1 MLQTLHLFK
10 ESEKIDMDSTEI
22 TDSQGKHLRA
32 KFFPFHLRKRVPS
45 TLSGLMKTKM
55 LSPLDHDAQGRRAS
69 TAPHFVGKKFPTTY
83 MIVDYRHDRKQ
94 LLSQA
99 ALEEK
104 NQLTAPAVAPYIPPP
119 MPVVLS
125 PIRNETKGL
134 SDTDS
139 PDASPSR
146 RKTRHGAGP
155 LRSSFVLK
163 KKRHHTDDKI
173 DISALLY
180 NKNDAGTQT
189 EVKLERQ
196 NFATLSDYQNWSN
209 DVAEPFFR
217 ELRKAVKAN
226 RPKDL
231 EEYCIEYCRRHQQ
244 GLPPP
249 ILQETNTE
257 VGSYTGK

>member
-1 MLQTLHLFK
+1 MN
-10 ESEKIDMDSTEI
+10 STEI

-32 KFFPFHLRKRVPS
+32 KFFPFHLRKRVPTS
-45 TLSGLMKTKM
+45 LSGLLKTKT
-55 LSPLDHDAQGRRAS
+55 LSPLSHDQQGRRAS
-69 TAPHFVGKKFPTTY
+69 TAPHFVTKKFPTTY

-104 NQLTAPAVAPYIPPP
+104 NELTAPVAPPYVPPAP
-119 MPVVLS
+119 VLS
-125 PIRNETKGL
+125 PLRTTTGKG

-139 PDASPSR
+139 PAASPTR
-146 RKTRHGAGP
+146 RKTRHGAQP
-155 LRSSFVLK
+155 LRSSFILK
-163 KKRHHTDDKI
+163 KKRHHTDDQI
-173 DISALLY
+173 DISSLLY

-189 EVKLERQ
+189 EVFLERK
-196 NFATLSDYQNWSN
+196 NFPTLSDYQNWSN
-209 DVAEPFFR
+209 DVAEPFFK

-231 EEYCIEYCRRHQQ
+231 EEYCIQYCRRLQE

-249 ILQETNTE
+249 ILEETST
-257 VGSYTGK
+257 